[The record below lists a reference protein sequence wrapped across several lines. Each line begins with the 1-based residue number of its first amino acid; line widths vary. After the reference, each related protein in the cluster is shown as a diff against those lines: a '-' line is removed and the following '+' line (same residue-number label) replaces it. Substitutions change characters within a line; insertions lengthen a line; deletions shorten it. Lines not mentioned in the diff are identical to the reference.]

1 MFTINSPKHI
11 LFFVFTFLL
20 TGCGEQAGHAPREVG
35 PIHVDTQTVATSM
48 IRLTTE
54 LPGRISAFNE
64 AEVRPQVGGII
75 KKRLFKEGEYVK
87 AGDVL
92 YQIDPTTYQASVN
105 SSKAQLNKAIADQQ
119 AAQKSFDRYSELLKQ
134 KLTSQQ
140 DYDDA
145 YSTNQQALASV
156 AVYQAELDTANIQL
170 SYTQIKAPISGI
182 IGLSQVSEGALVTA
196 EQSSYLAEII
206 QSDQVY
212 VDMTQS
218 SVSLYTERKEF
229 QDLFK
234 KGQKKPIIPVKIILE
249 DGSEY
254 EQTGYLEF
262 ADAQVNDTTG
272 SVTLRALIP
281 NADNSLLPGMFVRAL
296 ISSPQEQNYIVLPQ
310 ATIIRTQSGEPYV
323 YIVNDKNM
331 TEKKMLQ
338 LGNEVDDGWIVK
350 EGLNVGDKVVISN
363 FSSVRQDQEVI
374 VDSENGITKAQTDI
388 ASDPVSTHK

>member
-1 MFTINSPKHI
+1 
-11 LFFVFTFLL
+11 
-20 TGCGEQAGHAPREVG
+20 
-35 PIHVDTQTVATSM
+35 
-48 IRLTTE
+48 
-54 LPGRISAFNE
+54 
-64 AEVRPQVGGII
+64 VGGII

-229 QDLFK
+229 QNLFK
-234 KGQKKPIIPVKIILE
+234 KGQKKPMIPVKIILE

-374 VDSENGITKAQTDI
+374 VDSENGVTKAQTDI

>member
-1 MFTINSPKHI
+1 MPTITSSKHI
-11 LFFVFTFLL
+11 LFFVLTFLL
-20 TGCGEQAGHAPREVG
+20 AGCGEQAGQAPREMG
-35 PIHVDTQTVATSM
+35 PTHVDTQTVTSSK
-48 IRLTTE
+48 IRLTSE

-75 KKRLFKEGEYVK
+75 QKRLFKEGAYVN

-105 SSKAQLNKAIADQQ
+105 SSKAQLQKAISDQQ
-119 AAQKSFDRYSELLKQ
+119 SAQKSFDRYSELLEQ

-145 YSTNQQALASV
+145 YSENQQAIASV
-156 AVYQAELDTANIQL
+156 AIYQAELDNDNIQL
-170 SYTQIKAPISGI
+170 SYTQIKAPISGR

-196 EQSSYLAEII
+196 EQSSYLTEII

-212 VDMTQS
+212 IDMTQS
-218 SVSLYTERKEF
+218 SVALYTERQEF

-234 KGQKKPIIPVKIILE
+234 KGMEKPAIPVKIILE

-254 EQTGYLEF
+254 GQAGYLEF
-262 ADAQVNDTTG
+262 ADAQVNNTTG

-281 NADNSLLPGMFVRAL
+281 NANHSLLPGMFVRAFV
-296 ISSPQEQNYIVLPQ
+296 SSPQEKDYIVLPQ
-310 ATIIRTQSGEPYV
+310 STVIRTQSGEPYV
-323 YIVNDKNM
+323 FIVNDKNM

-338 LGNEVDDGWIVK
+338 LGNEVNDGWVVK

-363 FSSVRQDQEVI
+363 LSSVKQDQEVV
-374 VDSENGITKAQTDI
+374 VDSEDGVANEQAKA
-388 ASDPVSTHK
+388 ASEPAHK

>member
-1 MFTINSPKHI
+1 MFTTNSSKHM
-11 LFFVFTFLL
+11 LFFVLTFLL
-20 TGCGEQAGHAPREVG
+20 SGCGEQAGHAPRTMG
-35 PIHVDTQTVATSM
+35 PIHVDTQTVTTSK
-48 IRLTTE
+48 IRLSTE

-75 KKRLFKEGEYVK
+75 QKRLFKEGAYVN

-105 SSKAQLNKAIADQQ
+105 SSKAQLQKAISDQQ
-119 AAQKSFDRYSELLKQ
+119 SAQKSFNRYRELLKQ

-140 DYDDA
+140 NYDDA

-156 AVYQAELDTANIQL
+156 AIYQAELDNDNIQL

-196 EQSSYLAEII
+196 EQSSYLVKII

-218 SVSLYTERKEF
+218 SVSLYTQRKEF

-234 KGQKKPIIPVKIILE
+234 KGMEKPTIPVKIILE

-272 SVTLRALIP
+272 SVTLRALVP
-281 NADNSLLPGMFVRAL
+281 NLNNTLLPGMFVRAFV
-296 ISSPQEQNYIVLPQ
+296 SSPQEKDYIVLPQ
-310 ATIIRTQSGEPYV
+310 STIIRTQSGEPYV
-323 YIVNDKNM
+323 FIVNDNNI

-338 LGNEVDDGWIVK
+338 LGNEVGNGWVVK

-363 FSSVRQDQEVI
+363 FSAVKQDQEVVI
-374 VDSENGITKAQTDI
+374 DSEDGVANEQAKA
-388 ASDPVSTHK
+388 ASEPAHK